1 MSGTALL
8 DDTSVS
14 TKPVKSFKI
23 RGISAAIFA
32 NRSKSEGH
40 SEPFHKVSLQRTYK
54 VGDQFKTTTSLSRDD
69 LPMAQFVLGQALN
82 WILTEETK
90 QKTAKA

>member
-1 MSGTALL
+1 MSGTTLF
-8 DDTSVS
+8 DETTVS
-14 TKPVKSFKI
+14 NKPVKSFKI

-32 NRSKSEGH
+32 NPAKDC
-40 SEPFHKVSLQRTYK
+40 SEPFHKVSLQRTFK
-54 VGDQFKTTTSLSRDD
+54 VGDKFKTNSSFSRDD

-90 QKTAKA
+90 QKTTKA